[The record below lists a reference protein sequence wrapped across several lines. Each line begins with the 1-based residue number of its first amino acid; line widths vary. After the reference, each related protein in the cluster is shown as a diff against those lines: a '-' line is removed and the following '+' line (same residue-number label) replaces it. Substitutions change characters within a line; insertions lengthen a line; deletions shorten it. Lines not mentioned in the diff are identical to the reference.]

1 MAEMSLVKR
10 RRFVN
15 PGRRKRMTAK
25 QIRFF
30 GTKRQRAAL
39 KNVRRRKKNGT
50 LHITHHANRARR
62 KRNVSHIV
70 VVRPRNPGRIY
81 PGLSAKESAAEA
93 RKARALKK
101 KYGSSMLRKGFKW
114 LKGST
119 TTSNRG
125 RRRNRTKVIFVNKGR
140 NMARR
145 RNRRSLRNRRRRN
158 VHYVRRQ
165 KRGLYLYK
173 NPRRRYHRR
182 RRNPGVSYRRRHYR
196 HHRLHNR
203 RRRNPGFFGETLGRV
218 TGVLGGLAVTKF
230 LFGFVPSSFNTGF
243 MGYLAAGIVGVAQ
256 GKLVG
261 KLSKNAQLGNDMMVG
276 GLAYAFALVLNNLF
290 PSVGSMLGISGGRGM
305 GLIGGSSFYVPQVN
319 VPGSMGTFQ
328 VPGAVSGA
336 IMGALPAAN
345 TGNVGIGRLRR
356 TGRLM

>member
-15 PGRRKRMTAK
+15 PGHRRKMTAK

-39 KNVRRRKKNGT
+39 KNVRRRKRNGT
-50 LHITHHANRARR
+50 LQITHHANRAR
-62 KRNVSHIV
+62 NISHIV
-70 VVRPRNPGRIY
+70 VVRPRNPGRMY
-81 PGLSAKESAAEA
+81 PGLTAKQSAAEA

-101 KYGSSMLRKGFKW
+101 KYGRSILRKGFRW
-114 LKGST
+114 LKGSA
-119 TTSNRG
+119 TSNRG

-145 RNRRSLRNRRRRN
+145 RNRRALRNRRRRN
-158 VHYVRRQ
+158 VHYVRKQR
-165 KRGLYLYK
+165 RGLYLYK
-173 NPRRRYHRR
+173 NPRRYRR
-182 RRNPGVSYRRRHYR
+182 HRRNPGVRRYRHHYR
-196 HHRLHNR
+196 HHRLHN

-218 TGVLGGLAVTKF
+218 GGVLGGLAITKF

-243 MGYLAAGIVGVAQ
+243 MGYLAAGIIGVAQ
-256 GKLVG
+256 GKLIG
-261 KLSKNAQLGNDMMVG
+261 KAAKNEQLGNDLMVG
-276 GLAYAFALVLNNLF
+276 GLAYAFALVLNSLF
-290 PSVGSMLGISGGRGM
+290 PSIGSYVGISGGRGM

-345 TGNVGIGRLRR
+345 TGNVGMGRLRR